1 MIKMTNLNKNLKYE
15 SYINLYNRFIEMT
28 KKIHYPQ
35 LDTIL
40 MVEETIQKMDYP
52 KKTELWKALPKKVM
66 YQTYCMI
73 IDYLEESG
81 KIMIYKDG
89 RIIWT
94 WNPDMIKKIISS
106 GVKLR

>member
-1 MIKMTNLNKNLKYE
+1 MIYFNKKFKYHN
-15 SYINLYNRFIEMT
+15 YINLYNRLIEMT
-28 KKIHYPQ
+28 QKIHYPQ

-66 YQTYCMI
+66 YQTFCMI
-73 IDYLEESG
+73 IDYLEQSG
-81 KIMIYKDG
+81 KIMIDKDKS
-89 RIIWT
+89 IVWT
-94 WNPDMIKKIISS
+94 WNPEVIQKIKSS

>member
-1 MIKMTNLNKNLKYE
+1 MIVFNITYKYLN
-15 SYINLYNRFIEMT
+15 YINIYNRFIEMT

-40 MVEETIQKMDYP
+40 MVEETIQKLDYP

-81 KIMIYKDG
+81 KIMIDNDG

-94 WNPDMIKKIISS
+94 WNPEMIKKIKSS

>member
-1 MIKMTNLNKNLKYE
+1 MTNLTKNIKYG

-52 KKTELWKALPKKVM
+52 KKTELWKSLPKKVM
-66 YQTYCMI
+66 YQTFCMI

-81 KIMIYKDG
+81 KIMIDDG
-89 RIIWT
+89 QIVWT
-94 WNPDMIKKIISS
+94 WNPAMRRTIKSS

>member
-1 MIKMTNLNKNLKYE
+1 MTNLTKNIKYG

-52 KKTELWKALPKKVM
+52 KKTELWKSLPKKVM
-66 YQTYCMI
+66 YQTFCMI

-81 KIMIYKDG
+81 KIMIDGG
-89 RIIWT
+89 RIVWT
-94 WNPDMIKKIISS
+94 WNPEMIKKIKSS

>member
-1 MIKMTNLNKNLKYE
+1 MVNINKNLKYK

-40 MVEETIQKMDYP
+40 MVEEKIQEMDYP

-66 YQTYCMI
+66 YQTFCII

-81 KIMIYKDG
+81 KIMIDKDR

-94 WNPDMIKKIISS
+94 WNPEMIEKIKASD
-106 GVKLR
+106 VKLR

>member
-1 MIKMTNLNKNLKYE
+1 MIVFNITYKYLN
-15 SYINLYNRFIEMT
+15 YINIYNRFIEMT

-40 MVEETIQKMDYP
+40 MVEETIQKLDYP

-81 KIMIYKDG
+81 KIMIDNDG

-94 WNPDMIKKIISS
+94 WNPEMIKKIHSS

>member
-1 MIKMTNLNKNLKYE
+1 MKMASLNKKFKYIN
-15 SYINLYNRFIEMT
+15 YINLYNRFIEMT

-40 MVEETIQKMDYP
+40 MVEDTIQKMDYP

-66 YQTYCMI
+66 YQTYCII

-81 KIMIYKDG
+81 KIMIDDTG

-94 WNPDMIKKIISS
+94 WNPEMIKKIMAS

>member
-1 MIKMTNLNKNLKYE
+1 MTNLTKNIKYG

-52 KKTELWKALPKKVM
+52 KKTELWKSLPKKVM
-66 YQTYCMI
+66 YQTFCMI

-81 KIMIYKDG
+81 KIMIDDG
-89 RIIWT
+89 QIVWT
-94 WNPDMIKKIISS
+94 WNPEMIKKIKSS